1 MPQESDDDPLTS
13 RRHLNLLSRSSP
25 GSGVAPALGRSYLW
39 FDHPLIEAW
48 LEREAHRLRP
58 RLTRE
63 HTPPP
68 DDGVLQGLELAR
80 IEARPDIAR
89 EPIEGPA
96 AHSPDEPAPALNDHG
111 RR

>member
-13 RRHLNLLSRSSP
+13 RRRLNLLSRSSP

-68 DDGVLQGLELAR
+68 ADGALQGLELAVV
-80 IEARPDIAR
+80 EAREDNTR
-89 EPIEGPA
+89 KTIESPA
-96 AHSPDEPAPALNDHG
+96 AQSPDEPAPAL
-111 RR
+111 